1 MFKKKESQSRQK
13 LHQKFLQFLD
23 FIQDNDVPGALKFF
37 DNPSETDHKVHS
49 YMMKS
54 MSRNLKQSRIMRP
67 SDLEANRASSFDDD
81 FLGRSSNT
89 MLGND
94 QLNVTLKNYK

>member
-1 MFKKKESQSRQK
+1 
-13 LHQKFLQFLD
+13 
-23 FIQDNDVPGALKFF
+23 
-37 DNPSETDHKVHS
+37 
-49 YMMKS
+49 MMKS